1 LKNESGFTLLE
12 IIITISLAGIV
23 LAVMSKTIK
32 TGLDMQSFL
41 NDRNAIISW
50 SESVLAA
57 YNNKDD
63 LAEGVANSNNSE
75 LIKKLEILEQKS
87 LPKSYQLTT
96 VKIDNYQK
104 DNITYAGLYKLKID
118 VDYKLKNKEQRYE
131 LISLLQK
138 K

>member
-1 LKNESGFTLLE
+1 MKNESGFTLLE